1 MARICTIYAYYMQV
15 EFIGCS
21 SSSDTEPWHTAW
33 PLSST
38 TARVDIQ
45 YLRLLVEHGVQE
57 VKRECTYIGHAT
69 SKRKY
74 CGM

>member
-1 MARICTIYAYYMQV
+1 MASVYAIYAYYIQM

-21 SSSDTEPWHTAW
+21 SSSNTELWHTAW

-38 TARVDIQ
+38 TAKVDIR
-45 YLRLLVEHGVQE
+45 YLRLLIKYRVQE
-57 VKRECTYIGHAT
+57 IKQEYTYIGHAI

-74 CGM
+74 YGT

>member
-1 MARICTIYAYYMQV
+1 MVGICVIYAYYIQV

-45 YLRLLVEHGVQE
+45 YLCLLIEHGVQK
-57 VKRECTYIGHAT
+57 VKREYTYIGHAT
-69 SKRKY
+69 LKRKY
-74 CGM
+74 CGK

>member
-1 MARICTIYAYYMQV
+1 MQV

-38 TARVDIQ
+38 TARVDIR

-57 VKRECTYIGHAT
+57 VKRPILDMQRQSENIVVCNVYVMHTLCI
-69 SKRKY
+69 
-74 CGM
+74 C

>member
-1 MARICTIYAYYMQV
+1 MASVCATYAYYMQI

-21 SSSDTEPWHTAW
+21 SSSDTEPQYTAW

-38 TARVDIQ
+38 TARVDIR
-45 YLRLLVEHGVQE
+45 YLRLLIEYGIQE
-57 VKRECTYIGHAT
+57 QKQECTYIGHST

-74 CGM
+74 YSM